1 MANRMAVITAL
12 LGVLAGSALGQAS
25 KPAAEDWVGDWIG
38 TLDVGAARLRLAFH
52 LTRKDDKLSATM
64 DSLDQGAMGIPANE
78 TTVDGETLV
87 IRFKA
92 MNGLFQG
99 RRAAQ
104 SAEISG
110 TWTQNGMD
118 FPLTLKRGVAEAP
131 KRPQEPR
138 PPFPYDAI
146 DVTFENATA
155 DGVTLA
161 GTLTIP
167 REKRPVPAVVL
178 ISGSGPQDRDESL
191 LGHKPFLV
199 LADHLTRSGIAV
211 LRYDDRGTGASTG
224 AFSAA
229 TTDDFAGDA
238 EAAVAFLRERKEID
252 TKRIGLLG
260 HSEGGLVAPIVAAR
274 NGDVAFVVLVAGPGL
289 PGGEILDLQREL
301 ILKASG
307 ATPDAIEFEHR
318 VARKVLSLMDGKRS
332 EDEIR
337 TQLGEFYDTLPAG
350 QRAPLGERDAFI
362 STQSKLA
369 LNAWLRHFVR
379 YDPRPVLEKVK
390 CPILAIVGE
399 KDLQVPAER
408 NIEEIRAAVARGGNR
423 SLTTRIMPGLNHLL
437 QKCETGA
444 PGEYAAIEET
454 MNPAA
459 LDAIATWIREQTA
472 R

>member
-1 MANRMAVITAL
+1 MANRMAAIAVL
-12 LGVLAGSALGQAS
+12 LGVLAGSAWGQAS
-25 KPAAEDWVGDWIG
+25 KPAGDDWAGDWIG

-52 LTRKDDKLSATM
+52 LTHKDDKLSATM
-64 DSLDQGAMGIPANE
+64 DSVDQGAMGIPANE
-78 TTVDGETLV
+78 TTVAGETIV
-87 IRFKA
+87 IRFRA
-92 MNGLFQG
+92 LNGVFEG
-99 RRAAQ
+99 RRAAG

-118 FPLTLKRGVAEAP
+118 FPLTLKRGTAETP
-131 KRPQEPR
+131 RRPQEPK

-146 DVTFENATA
+146 DVAFENPKAG
-155 DGVTLA
+155 DVKLA

-167 REKRPVPAVVL
+167 RDKRPVPAVVL

-224 AFSAA
+224 TFRGA
-229 TTDDFAGDA
+229 TSDDFAGDA
-238 EAAVAFLRERKEID
+238 EAAVEFLTGRTEID
-252 TKRIGLLG
+252 AKRIGLLG

-274 NGDVAFVVLVAGPGL
+274 NDGVAFIVLVAGPGL
-289 PGGEILDLQREL
+289 PGGEILDMQREL

-307 ATPDAIEFEHR
+307 APPEAIEFEHR

-337 TQLGEFYDTLPAG
+337 AQLGQFYDTLTAE
-350 QRAPLGERDAFI
+350 QRTPLGDREAFI
-362 STQSKLA
+362 SAQSKIA
-369 LNAWLRHFVR
+369 LDAWLRHFVR
-379 YDPRPVLEKVK
+379 YDPRPALEKVK

-408 NIEEIRAAVARGGNR
+408 NIHEIRAAVTRGGNR
-423 SLTTRIMPGLNHLL
+423 SLATRIMPGLNHLL

-444 PGEYAAIEET
+444 PGEYAQIEET

-459 LDAIATWIREQTA
+459 LDAISTWIREQTA
-472 R
+472 K